1 MTNAR
6 RILLT
11 VLMAGTMGACSG
23 DNNGPSEASL
33 TATWHA
39 TNAEF
44 VSVTNPAQKVELV
57 GIGGSVVLALNANNT
72 FTMTTTTPG
81 KPAAQLSGTWSASAD
96 VLTLSYQFAGTQG
109 QAQYEMTLNGD
120 TLLLMGADG
129 SFDVNGDN
137 ALEDVKINLTLTRG

>member
-1 MTNAR
+1 MTTAR
-6 RILLT
+6 RMLLSGL
-11 VLMAGTMGACSG
+11 VAGAIGACGG

-39 TNAEF
+39 TKAEF
-44 VSVTNPAQKVELV
+44 VSVANPQQKVELV
-57 GIGGSVVLALNANNT
+57 GAGGSVVLALNANNT

-81 KPAAQLSGTWSASAD
+81 KPDAQLSGTWSASAD
-96 VLTLSYQFAGTQG
+96 VLTLTYQFAGNQG
-109 QAQYEMTLNGD
+109 QAQYDMALNGD